1 MCLILVFRP
10 FWRNLAIVRFLSRFS
25 LDEEGLLSFAN
36 TLFFNEKTQGI
47 ILSRGQSVLS
57 LAIEKKTSL
66 SSQSF
71 PSNFDDDDDEKKSV
85 ATEKQEEEVFLDRER
100 KKRGR
105 RRSHAR
111 ARRDGILSR
120 ARRTFARDERDVVD
134 FLSVI
139 FVVVIFGDDDD
150 DENNNNNNNNSNKNI
165 EEAFCARAAASE
177 SVREPNI
184 FVAPCRGE
192 FATG

>member
-1 MCLILVFRP
+1 MEHQR
-10 FWRNLAIVRFLSRFS
+10 SS
-25 LDEEGLLSFAN
+25 LTG
-36 TLFFNEKTQGI
+36 K
-47 ILSRGQSVLS
+47 R
-57 LAIEKKTSL
+57 SL
-66 SSQSF
+66 SSFRAVKAFFFISRSRRKNVSLF
-71 PSNFDDDDDEKKSV
+71 VILSNFDDDDDEKKSV
-85 ATEKQEEEVFLDRER
+85 ASEKQEEEVFLDRER

-120 ARRTFARDERDVVD
+120 ARRTFASDERDVVD

-139 FVVVIFGDDDD
+139 FVVVNFGDDDD
-150 DENNNNNNNNSNKNI
+150 DENNNNSNKNI